1 MVPPKH
7 LGYIAS
13 IGKTERFD
21 ISLTTGNIGGLGF
34 VRAILSSML
43 RLKRVFQRMAVLKD
57 GCYPTGAGRKDG
69 RIGGPK
75 ICAETGIPESA
86 PPWQWQI
93 RAVDRGWAVRAQ

>member
-13 IGKTERFD
+13 IGKAERFN
-21 ISLTTGNIGGLGF
+21 ISLTTGNIGRLGF
-34 VRAILSSML
+34 VRAILRSML
-43 RLKRVFQRMAVLKD
+43 RLKKVFQRVAVLKD

-75 ICAETGIPESA
+75 ICAQTGIPESA
-86 PPWQWQI
+86 LP
-93 RAVDRGWAVRAQ
+93 R